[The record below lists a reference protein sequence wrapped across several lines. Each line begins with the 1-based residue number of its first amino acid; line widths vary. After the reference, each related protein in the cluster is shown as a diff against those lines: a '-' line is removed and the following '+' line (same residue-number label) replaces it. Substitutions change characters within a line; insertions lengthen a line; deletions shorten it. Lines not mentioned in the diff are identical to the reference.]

1 LLGRDF
7 SFGPIK
13 DVLLATTY
21 ELGEGDVESYLV
33 RPEFDLAAP
42 GFDFFQLNF
51 YYRKLDGDR
60 VPNGALQ
67 VTPAWSYTN
76 PVGNSSLLIMAS
88 SIGSFNNAPAH
99 GGDQSDYHANFHF
112 NPQIKY
118 DLGKS

>member
-76 PVGNSSLLIMAS
+76 PVGNSSLLIDGFIDWLVQQRAS
-88 SIGSFNNAPAH
+88 ARWRSKRLPRQLPLQPT
-99 GGDQSDYHANFHF
+99 DQ
-112 NPQIKY
+112 I
-118 DLGKS
+118 